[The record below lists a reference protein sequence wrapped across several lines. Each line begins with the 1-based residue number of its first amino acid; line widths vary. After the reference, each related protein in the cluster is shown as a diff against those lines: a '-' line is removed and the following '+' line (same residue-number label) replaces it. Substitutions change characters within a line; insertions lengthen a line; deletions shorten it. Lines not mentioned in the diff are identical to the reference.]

1 MNRIR
6 HVEFGARHAATRIG
20 LICLF
25 SGVAALLA
33 AGLWFWQSQ
42 QAHTQAMDAR
52 QRVLSANAALAQQ
65 AAAKAEEARAEADR
79 RNRDPRWQK
88 AQQVLN
94 WPWLDTLT
102 VVEQLTRAPVYLLAY
117 KPDANTG
124 QVMLEGEADALEDAL
139 RYVQTLQGVPQF
151 ERVRL
156 LRHEEARDAASG
168 RAIVR
173 FAVQLRRKEGAV

>member
-1 MNRIR
+1 MSSIR
-6 HVEFGARHAATRIG
+6 HVEFGARHAVTRIG
-20 LICLF
+20 LIGLF
-25 SGVAALLA
+25 SGVVALSA

-42 QAHTQAMDAR
+42 HAHTQALDAR

-65 AAAKAEEARAEADR
+65 AEAKAEQARAEAER
-79 RNRDPRWQK
+79 RVRDPRWQK

-117 KPDANTG
+117 KPDASTR
-124 QVMLEGEADALEDAL
+124 QVTLEGEADTLEDAL

-151 ERVRL
+151 ERARL

>member
-124 QVMLEGEADALEDAL
+124 QVTLEGEADALEDAL

>member
-1 MNRIR
+1 MNSIR
-6 HVEFGARHAATRIG
+6 HVEFGSRHVVTRTG
-20 LICLF
+20 LICLL
-25 SGVAALLA
+25 SGVVVLLT
-33 AGLWFWQSQ
+33 AGLWFWQAQ
-42 QAHTQAMDAR
+42 QAHKQAVDAR

-65 AAAKAEEARAEADR
+65 AEARAEQARAEAER

-124 QVMLEGEADALEDAL
+124 QVTLEGEADTLEDAL
-139 RYVQTLQGVPQF
+139 RYVQTLQGVPHF
-151 ERVRL
+151 ERGRL
-156 LRHEEARDAASG
+156 LRHEEARDTASG
-168 RAIVR
+168 RTIVR

>member
-1 MNRIR
+1 MNSIR
-6 HVEFGARHAATRIG
+6 HVEFGAGRKVTRIG

-25 SGVAALLA
+25 SGAAALLA
-33 AGLWFWQSQ
+33 TGLWFWQAH
-42 QAHTQAMDAR
+42 QAHTQAMDDR
-52 QRVLSANAALAQQ
+52 QRVLSANAALTEQ
-65 AAAKAEEARAEADR
+65 AEAKAEKARAEAER

-124 QVMLEGEADALEDAL
+124 QVTLEGEADTLEDAL

-151 ERVRL
+151 ERARL
-156 LRHEEARDAASG
+156 LRHEEARDASSG
-168 RAIVR
+168 RVIVR

>member
-20 LICLF
+20 MICLF
-25 SGVAALLA
+25 SGVVALST
-33 AGLWFWQSQ
+33 AGLWFWQAQ
-42 QAHTQAMDAR
+42 QAHKQAMDAR
-52 QRVLSANAALAQQ
+52 QRVLSVNAALTQQ
-65 AAAKAEEARAEADR
+65 AEARAEQARTEADQ

-88 AQQVLN
+88 SQQVLN

-124 QVMLEGEADALEDAL
+124 QVTLEGEADALEDAL

-156 LRHEEARDAASG
+156 LRHEETRDAASG
-168 RAIVR
+168 RANVR

>member
-6 HVEFGARHAATRIG
+6 HVEFGARHAVTRTG

-25 SGVAALLA
+25 SGVVALLA

-52 QRVLSANAALAQQ
+52 QRVLSTNAALTQQ
-65 AAAKAEEARAEADR
+65 VEARAEQARAEADR

-117 KPDANTG
+117 KPDADTG
-124 QVMLEGEADALEDAL
+124 HVTLEGEADALEDAL